1 MKVLRILI
9 GVGAVV
15 AVVCL
20 ASVAWGAER
29 PDDRAGALGVGATTA
44 SEQLPYDAYGTADT
58 VEARIRL
65 GLDARGNVLAAE
77 RPDDRAGAIGV
88 GAAAA
93 TAQLA
98 ERPDDRAGEIGVGAI
113 EPDAYQVPAATTG
126 TDWTDPVVIGGL
138 LTLAALVVIAGVY
151 VGTHRRHGGTGTTG
165 PGRPAVTH

>member
-1 MKVLRILI
+1 MKVLRLLI

-15 AVVCL
+15 AVACL
-20 ASVAWGAER
+20 ASVAFGAER
-29 PDDRAGALGVGATTA
+29 PDDRAGALGVGAATA
-44 SEQLPYDAYGTADT
+44 SDQLPYVAYGTADT

-65 GLDARGNVLAAE
+65 GLDAKGNVLA
-77 RPDDRAGAIGV
+77 
-88 GAAAA
+88 
-93 TAQLA
+93 A

-138 LTLAALVVIAGVY
+138 LTLAALLVIGGVY